1 MADAFLVF
9 LSAVN
14 PLTIW
19 DPHDDP
25 NLGLR
30 GFWLLL
36 ESTLDLHG
44 FDWLSN
50 MISSFIFSQDSNTL
64 NTNHARVAEL
74 YYNAKLPASKRGWRY
89 EGFAW

>member
-50 MISSFIFSQDSNTL
+50 MISSFISSQDSRTL
-64 NTNHARVAEL
+64 NTNHATAAEL
-74 YYNAKLPASKRGWRY
+74 QFNATVPADRRGWKR
-89 EGFAW
+89 E